1 MRPPM
6 RYRALEDQNNI
17 MVQRWHDAIEYAQA
31 HLVISQDRQT
41 QYYDINTKLISFNVD
56 EHFLLRISRVQTNL
70 FYFRYEGPMLIL
82 KKISDLTYLVRD
94 LKTNRE
100 FTTHVKKM
108 KKVSKD
114 VIEPT
119 DIDSDFE
126 PEAEPQNN
134 LTPKTIFIDNNL
146 INNNNVPNLNTQSAE
161 VIKRKRGRPKRKLT
175 SIALPRLLH
184 ICDEDE
190 VGRAKCQSR

>member
-1 MRPPM
+1 
-6 RYRALEDQNNI
+6 
-17 MVQRWHDAIEYAQA
+17 
-31 HLVISQDRQT
+31 
-41 QYYDINTKLISFNVD
+41 
-56 EHFLLRISRVQTNL
+56 
-70 FYFRYEGPMLIL
+70 MLIL

-100 FTTHVKKM
+100 FTTYVKRM

-161 VIKRKRGRPKRKLT
+161 VIKRKKGRPKRKLT